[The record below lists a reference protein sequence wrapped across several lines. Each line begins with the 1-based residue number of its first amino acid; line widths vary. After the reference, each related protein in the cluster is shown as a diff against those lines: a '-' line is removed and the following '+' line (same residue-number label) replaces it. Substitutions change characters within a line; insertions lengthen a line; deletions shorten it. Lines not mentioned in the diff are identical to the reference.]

1 MRPGAQASLEPR
13 KRRDTNLSLAAVWK
27 LSELARK
34 DI

>member
-1 MRPGAQASLEPR
+1 MRPEAQTSLGTR
-13 KRRDTNLSLAAVWK
+13 KRRDTNLSFAAVWK